1 MSRRSLICASSKR
14 RLWQNSYQEG
24 KKSNLFLQTIA
35 YIELLHAHEDDLLC
49 VFILQAQG
57 PGSLLVSAMFGDNL
71 IWLTIIG
78 STFGVYQAH

>member
-1 MSRRSLICASSKR
+1 MLHQSGVS
-14 RLWQNSYQEG
+14 G
-24 KKSNLFLQTIA
+24 KTPIKKTKIKYLFSQTIA

-78 STFGVYQAH
+78 STFGVYQGH